1 MTAMNMSE
9 ATQKDFVKETLYRLV
24 LHEVGHTL
32 GLTHNMR
39 ASTLQSVED
48 IKNKELI
55 EEEGLCNSVMEY
67 PAINFPASEAERTL
81 FYDTEPGPYDMWVI
95 EYGYSTALPDAAS
108 EEARLEEILS
118 RSHEHEL
125 AYGNDADDMRSPGR
139 GIDPDI
145 NIYDL
150 SDNPLEYAVGRL
162 ELVRSIMPK
171 IKDNYIKDDETY
183 HELRTAYLSLTSE
196 YAIQLGV
203 ITRQIGGVHLDRSL
217 PGQDSG
223 SRPFEPVSGEMQK
236 AAMAALAQ
244 YAFAPDAFDTPG
256 DLLNYLQAQRR
267 GFNHF
272 GDNLAPEIHERVL
285 SIQKRCLDHL
295 MHRTVLKRITDSQLY
310 GSDYDLGE
318 MMTDLTDAVFEA
330 DRKSSVNTMRQNL
343 QVEYVERLIKM
354 LDDKQK
360 YDNVAQGMALYE
372 IKRIKKQINT
382 SKPDVLTQ
390 AHRDHVL
397 N

>member
-1 MTAMNMSE
+1 
-9 ATQKDFVKETLYRLV
+9 
-24 LHEVGHTL
+24 
-32 GLTHNMR
+32 
-39 ASTLQSVED
+39 
-48 IKNKELI
+48 
-55 EEEGLCNSVMEY
+55 
-67 PAINFPASEAERTL
+67 
-81 FYDTEPGPYDMWVI
+81 
-95 EYGYSTALPDAAS
+95 
-108 EEARLEEILS
+108 
-118 RSHEHEL
+118 
-125 AYGNDADDMRSPGR
+125 
-139 GIDPDI
+139 
-145 NIYDL
+145 
-150 SDNPLEYAVGRL
+150 
-162 ELVRSIMPK
+162 
-171 IKDNYIKDDETY
+171 
-183 HELRTAYLSLTSE
+183 
-196 YAIQLGV
+196 
-203 ITRQIGGVHLDRSL
+203 
-217 PGQDSG
+217 
-223 SRPFEPVSGEMQK
+223 MQK

-272 GDNLAPEIHERVL
+272 GDNMAPEIHERVL

-397 N
+397 NLIDKALEA